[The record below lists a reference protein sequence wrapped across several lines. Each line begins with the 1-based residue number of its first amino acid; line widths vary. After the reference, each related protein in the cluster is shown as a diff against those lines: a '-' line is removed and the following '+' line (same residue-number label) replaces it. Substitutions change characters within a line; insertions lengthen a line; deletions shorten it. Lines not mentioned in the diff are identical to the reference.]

1 MKAFLE
7 IENLV
12 FYYGNTQVLKNV
24 SLSIAKKATTTIIGA
39 SGSGKST
46 LLRCVNRIFELHAK
60 HHIEGRILLQDRD
73 LLGADVDVNMLRRKI
88 GMVFQKPTPFPMS
101 IFNNVAFALRLHD
114 NLKKA
119 ELAEKVERAL
129 KRAAL
134 WEEVK
139 DKLHAAGTHLS
150 GGQQQRLCLARTIA
164 LEPEILLLDEP
175 TSALDPIS
183 TASIEELIV
192 KLKQD
197 FTVLLVTHNLRQAE
211 KLSDRVAFLDQGE
224 LVEVSEAT
232 QFFQHPQKPLT
243 KQYLQT
249 YYKGK

>member
-1 MKAFLE
+1 MKSFLQ

-12 FYYGNTQVLKNV
+12 FHYGATEVLKNV
-24 SLSIAKKATTTIIGA
+24 SLSIAEKATTTIIGA

-46 LLRCVNRIFELHAK
+46 LLRCINRIFELHAK
-60 HHIEGRILLQDRD
+60 HQIEGRIVLQDKN
-73 LLGADVDVNMLRRKI
+73 LLDSDVDVNMLRRKI

-101 IFNNVAFALRLHD
+101 IFDNVAFALRLHD
-114 NLKKA
+114 KPKKS
-119 ELAEKVERAL
+119 ELQEKVERAL

-134 WEEVK
+134 WDEVK
-139 DKLHAAGTHLS
+139 DKLHQAGTHLS

-183 TASIEELIV
+183 TASIEKLIA

-197 FTVLLVTHNLRQAE
+197 FTVLLVTHDLRQAE
-211 KLSDRVAFLDQGE
+211 ELSDWVAFMDQGE
-224 LVEVSEAT
+224 LVEVNTAT
-232 QFFQHPQKPLT
+232 HLFQQPQKPLT
-243 KQYLQT
+243 KQYLQN
-249 YYKGK
+249 YYRGK